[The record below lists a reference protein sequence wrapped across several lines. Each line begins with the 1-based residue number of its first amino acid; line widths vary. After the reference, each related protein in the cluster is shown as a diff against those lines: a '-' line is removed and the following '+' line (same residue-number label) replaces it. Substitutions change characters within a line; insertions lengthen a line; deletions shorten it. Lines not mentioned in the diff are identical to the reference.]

1 MLESFFDAIGNK
13 DLSEF
18 SSVLFNVYED
28 KDSFSIEACFDE
40 DALVIGRENPYVICG
55 SDTPWKKVEKKV
67 GKALEKYIK
76 SNKKMYEHFD
86 SIAYGF
92 VDGDL
97 NYIRKSE
104 KKKETKEPVHF
115 TAEDFKDL
123 APAKLEAWMTIYL
136 TSEAS
141 ERSLKEWFMVKFV
154 TLSEEQL
161 QHWREF
167 LADNFDYEKYNK
179 LK

>member
-1 MLESFFDAIGNK
+1 MLESFFDDIGNK
-13 DLSEF
+13 DLSGF

-28 KDSFSIEACFDE
+28 ADSFSIEACFDE
-40 DALVIGRENPYVICG
+40 DELVIGRENPYVICG
-55 SDTPWKKVEKKV
+55 ADTPWKKVEKKV

-97 NYIRKSE
+97 NYIRKPS

-115 TAEDFKDL
+115 TAEDFKSFE
-123 APAKLEAWMTIYL
+123 PSKLKAWMTIYL

-141 ERSLKEWFMVKFV
+141 QKSLKEWFMVKFE

-161 QHWREF
+161 QYWREF
-167 LADNFDYEKYNK
+167 LAENFDYEKYNK

>member
-1 MLESFFDAIGNK
+1 MLESFFDDIGNK
-13 DLSEF
+13 DLSGF
-18 SSVLFNVYED
+18 SSVLFNLYED
-28 KDSFSIEACFDE
+28 ADSFSIEACFDE
-40 DALVIGRENPYVICG
+40 DELVIGRENPYVICG
-55 SDTPWKKVEKKV
+55 ADTPWKKVEKKV
-67 GKALEKYIK
+67 GKTLEKYIK
-76 SNKKMYEHFD
+76 SNRKMYAHFD

-97 NYIRKSE
+97 NYIRKPS

-115 TAEDFKDL
+115 TSEDFKSFD
-123 APAKLEAWMTIYL
+123 PSKLKAWMTVYL

-141 ERSLKEWFMVKFV
+141 QKSLKEWFMVKFE